1 MKAVNI
7 FFLSILV
14 SFSSLAQS
22 TSIEPQ
28 VFKLH
33 LSTNACPTADYTGSI
48 FYNTDFNLLTYCTGA
63 NSSIFG
69 AGDWIGISPI
79 YRNTN
84 VGIRRGTPL
93 YELDINGTNRATN
106 FYVTD
111 KLGVGTTTPPTEK
124 VEIVDRQL
132 TISSTA
138 DATSWR
144 QRYTDAADKFDIAE
158 GGLSRLLMDN
168 GGNMGIGSSSPTY
181 KFYVSGDVNYNG
193 NLREGG
199 FGTMASTE
207 TTVQKMVTTTLSI
220 TNNLLVNANAC
231 VTWPSNTFPSGTNFA
246 NPPAA
251 FLGNKISG
259 NSNDDHVVMTIENVT
274 TSGVMVRF
282 CNNKATAIGLINVS
296 YSIIAIGD

>member
-22 TSIEPQ
+22 TSIEPN

-48 FYNTDFNLLTYCTGA
+48 FYNTDFNLLYYCKAA
-63 NSSIFG
+63 NTFEAG
-69 AGDWIGISPI
+69 AGDWMGISPI

-84 VGIRRGTPL
+84 IGIRTGTPL

-144 QRYTDAADKFDIAE
+144 QRYTDATDKFDIAE

-181 KFYVSGDVNYNG
+181 KFYVLGDVNYNG

-207 TTVQKMVTTTLSI
+207 TTVQKMVTITLSI
-220 TNNLLVNANAC
+220 TNNLVVNANAC
-231 VTWPSNTFPSGTNFA
+231 ATWGGTLPGGTFT

-259 NSNDDHVVMTIENVT
+259 NNNDDQVVMTVENVT
-274 TSGVMVRF
+274 TAGVTVRF
-282 CNNKATAIGLINVS
+282 CNNKASAVNLLNVS
-296 YSIIAIGD
+296 YSILAIGD

>member
-7 FFLSILV
+7 FLLSILV

-22 TSIEPQ
+22 TSIEPN

-69 AGDWIGISPI
+69 AGDWMGISPI

-84 VGIRRGTPL
+84 VGIRRGSPL
-93 YELDINGTNRATN
+93 YELDINGYNRATN
-106 FYVTD
+106 FYVSG
-111 KLGVGTTTPPTEK
+111 KIGIGTTTPTEK

-132 TISSTA
+132 AIGSTA

-144 QRYTDAADKFDIAE
+144 QRYTDASDKFDIAE

-168 GGNMGIGSSSPTY
+168 GGNIGVGSSSPTH
-181 KFYVSGDVNYNG
+181 KFSVSGDVNYNG

-231 VTWPSNTFPSGTNFA
+231 TTWPSNAFPGGTFT

-259 NSNDDHVVMTIENVT
+259 NSNDDQVVMTVEDVT
-274 TSGVMVRF
+274 TGGVRVRF
-282 CNNKATAIGLINVS
+282 CNNKATAISLINVS

>member
-7 FFLSILV
+7 FLLSIIV

-22 TSIEPQ
+22 TSIESN

-69 AGDWIGISPI
+69 AGDWMGISPI

-84 VGIRRGTPL
+84 VGIRRGSPI
-93 YELDINGTNRATN
+93 YELDINGYNRATN
-106 FYVTD
+106 FYVSG
-111 KLGVGTTTPPTEK
+111 KIGIGTTTPTEK

-132 TISSTA
+132 AIGSTA

-144 QRYTDAADKFDIAE
+144 QRYTDASDRFDIAE
-158 GGLSRLLMDN
+158 DGLSRLLIDN
-168 GGNMGIGSSSPTY
+168 GGNTGVGSSSPTY
-181 KFYVSGDVNYNG
+181 KFSVIGDVNYNG

-207 TTVQKMVTTTLSI
+207 TTVQKMVTITLSI
-220 TNNLLVNANAC
+220 TNNLVVNANAC
-231 VTWPSNTFPSGTNFA
+231 ATWGGTLPGGTFT

-259 NSNDDHVVMTIENVT
+259 TSNDDQIVMTVENVT
-274 TSGVMVRF
+274 TAGVTVRF
-282 CNNKATAIGLINVS
+282 CNNKASAVNLLNFS
-296 YSIIAIGD
+296 YSILAIGD

>member
-1 MKAVNI
+1 MKILNI
-7 FFLSILV
+7 LILTILLS
-14 SFSSLAQS
+14 FRSLAQS
-22 TSIEPQ
+22 TSIEPN

-48 FYNTDFNLLTYCTGA
+48 FYNTNSNLLNYCKGA
-63 NSSIFG
+63 NTFDAG
-69 AGDWIGISPI
+69 AGDWIGTTSI

-84 VGIRRGTPL
+84 VGIRMGSPL
-93 YELDINGTNRATN
+93 YELDINGTSRATN

-111 KLGVGTTTPPTEK
+111 KIGIGTTTPTEK

-144 QRYTDAADKFDIAE
+144 QLYTDASDRFNIAE
-158 GGLSRLLMDN
+158 GAFSRLSINN
-168 GGNMGIGSSSPTY
+168 GGNVGIGGTFTS
-181 KFYVSGDVNYNG
+181 KLYVSGDVNYNG

-207 TTVQKMVTTTLSI
+207 TAVQKMVTTTLSI
-220 TNNLLVNANAC
+220 TSNLIISANTC
-231 VTWPSNTFPSGTNFA
+231 ETWPSASFPGGTFT

-259 NSNDDHVVMTIENVT
+259 NSNDDQIVMTVENVT
-274 TSGVMVRF
+274 TGGVRVRF
-282 CNNKATAIGLINVS
+282 CNNKASAVALLNVS
-296 YSIIAIGD
+296 YSILAIGD

>member
-1 MKAVNI
+1 MKVVNI
-7 FFLSILV
+7 FLLSILV

-22 TSIEPQ
+22 TSIEPS

-48 FYNTDFNLLTYCTGA
+48 FYNTNSNLLNYCEGA
-63 NSSIFG
+63 NTFEAG
-69 AGDWIGISPI
+69 AGDWIGISSI

-84 VGIRRGTPL
+84 VGIRTGNPL
-93 YELDINGTNRATN
+93 YELDINGTNRTTN
-106 FYVTD
+106 LYVTD
-111 KLGVGTTTPPTEK
+111 KIGIGTTTPTEK

-132 TISSTA
+132 TIRSTA

-144 QRYTDAADKFDIAE
+144 QRYLDASDRFDIVE
-158 GGLSRLLMDN
+158 DGLSRLVMNN
-168 GGNMGIGSSSPTY
+168 GGNIGVGNASPTD

-207 TTVQKMVTTTLSI
+207 TAVQKMITTTLSI
-220 TNNLLVNANAC
+220 NNVFVVNANAC
-231 VTWPSNTFPSGTNFA
+231 ATWPSASFPGGTFT

-259 NSNDDHVVMTIENVT
+259 NSNDDQIVMTVENVT
-274 TSGVMVRF
+274 TGGVTVRF
-282 CNNKATAIGLINVS
+282 CNNKASGVSLLNVS
-296 YSIIAIGD
+296 YSILAIGD